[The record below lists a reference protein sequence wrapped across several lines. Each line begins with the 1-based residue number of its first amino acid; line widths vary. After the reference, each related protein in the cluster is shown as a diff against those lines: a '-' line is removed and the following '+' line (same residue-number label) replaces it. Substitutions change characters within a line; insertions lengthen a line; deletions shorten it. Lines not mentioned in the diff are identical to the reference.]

1 MERKY
6 AIKRIAELRD
16 LINYHNHRYYVID
29 SPEIPDEEY
38 DRLFRELKNLESQ
51 FPELVTVDSPTQ
63 RVGAEPLKEFKQIR
77 HRFLMLSLDNVFNE
91 EEARS
96 FDARIK
102 KLLKTTEDIEYV
114 CEPKFD
120 GVAVELIYE
129 NGNFIAGATRGDGR
143 TGENVTSNLKTIKSV
158 PLVLFS
164 KKIKP
169 PPLLEVRGEVIIL
182 KKNFEKLNTDRER
195 TGEPLFANPRNA
207 AAGSLRQLDP
217 KITSS
222 RPLDIFFYE
231 TGAIEG
237 LELKTHWELLECLP
251 AWGFKTNNLNR
262 LCSGIN
268 DVMGYYIN
276 ILKKRN
282 EMPYEC
288 DGIVVKVNHL
298 GSRRTLGELSH
309 SPRWAVA
316 FKFPPQQA
324 VTKIIQIEAQV
335 GRTGTLTPV
344 AILEPVHVSGVT
356 VSRATLHNM
365 DEIERKDVR
374 IGDYVIVQRAGDVI
388 PEVTKSIVEKRTGM
402 ETKFIMPEKC
412 PSCDSKVVRKDG
424 EVAYRCINASCH
436 AQLKERI
443 RHYSSRSAMNIDGL
457 GEKFIDQMVERGL
470 VKDMSDL
477 YNLKPEDFFHL
488 ERMGTKLAENLFNA
502 IKKSKETTF
511 DRFLFGLGI
520 RHVGEHLA
528 KLLAK
533 EFHNLENIIKTP
545 KENLLKVREIGE
557 EIADSITEFFSNR
570 DNLKL
575 IEKLLKKG
583 IKIKSIEKTKGE
595 LPLKG
600 KSVVFTGKL
609 SSMTRGKAKEL
620 VEGLGGKISGSVSV
634 KTDLVIAGPDA
645 GSKLQKAQQLGVKVI
660 DEEEFLRITKTQ

>member
-1 MERKY
+1 
-6 AIKRIAELRD
+6 
-16 LINYHNHRYYVID
+16 V
-29 SPEIPDEEY
+29 
-38 DRLFRELKNLESQ
+38 
-51 FPELVTVDSPTQ
+51 VT
-63 RVGAEPLKEFKQIR
+63 G
-77 HRFLMLSLDNVFNE
+77 
-91 EEARS
+91 
-96 FDARIK
+96 
-102 KLLKTTEDIEYV
+102 
-114 CEPKFD
+114 
-120 GVAVELIYE
+120 
-129 NGNFIAGATRGDGR
+129 
-143 TGENVTSNLKTIKSV
+143 
-158 PLVLFS
+158 
-164 KKIKP
+164 
-169 PPLLEVRGEVIIL
+169 
-182 KKNFEKLNTDRER
+182 
-195 TGEPLFANPRNA
+195 
-207 AAGSLRQLDP
+207 
-217 KITSS
+217 
-222 RPLDIFFYE
+222 
-231 TGAIEG
+231 
-237 LELKTHWELLECLP
+237 
-251 AWGFKTNNLNR
+251 
-262 LCSGIN
+262 
-268 DVMGYYIN
+268 
-276 ILKKRN
+276 
-282 EMPYEC
+282 
-288 DGIVVKVNHL
+288 
-298 GSRRTLGELSH
+298 
-309 SPRWAVA
+309 
-316 FKFPPQQA
+316 FPPQQA
-324 VTKIIQIEAQV
+324 VTKVIQIEAQV